1 MPFRAWRW
9 DAEHGLASIFLSS
22 ERNAGRRGGWFPA
35 VAPPSKGKPC
45 RGGSFLLPCCGCSG
59 GEWGPVLCRLG
70 EGLKVPL
77 CRLEGGE

>member
-1 MPFRAWRW
+1 MLSMGLHQFSFLVSAMPVGGVVGFRPWLHHPR
-9 DAEHGLASIFLSS
+9 
-22 ERNAGRRGGWFPA
+22 
-35 VAPPSKGKPC
+35 GKPC

-59 GEWGPVLCRLG
+59 GEWGPVLCHLG